1 MKKILFIINSLGGG
15 GAEKA
20 LIEFLRHIDYT
31 RYEVCAV
38 LGLPRGLLSERRPAR
53 GAGLLA
59 L

>member
-31 RYEVCAV
+31 RYEVSLCLV
-38 LGLPRGLLSERRPAR
+38 FHE
-53 GAGLLA
+53 GLLA

>member
-31 RYEVCAV
+31 RYEVSLCP
-38 LGLPRGLLSERRPAR
+38 GLPRGLLSERRPAR

>member
-31 RYEVCAV
+31 TKYRCAWSST
-38 LGLPRGLLSERRPAR
+38 RA
-53 GAGLLA
+53 AI
-59 L
+59 

>member
-15 GAEKA
+15 GAKKA
-20 LIEFLRHIDYT
+20 LIEFLRHIDYHAL
-31 RYEVCAV
+31 RSIAV